1 MKITVRDDGSR
12 IRRSFDGITIPA
24 RKLEVSFPVARTHV
38 ILQLSRND
46 DVLPEVPV
54 YRTNEEGVTVE
65 EDFKDDHVCMNYFL

>member
-38 ILQLSRND
+38 TLQLSRND
-46 DVLPEVPV
+46 DVFPEVPV
-54 YRTNEEGVTVE
+54 YTTNEDGVIVE
-65 EDFKDDHVCMNYFL
+65 EDIKDDHVCMDYFL